1 MNYTRYLLL
10 LFGVMALASCRQ
22 EKLDVTFSS
31 LLEEMVDYEEAARF
45 PALPFSCR
53 QESSY
58 DRRSIHPDSAG
69 WFANNDG
76 FGIIRVDTVNGRKEN
91 VLFDQDGP
99 GVITRFW
106 LTTMDKRGVMRFYF
120 NHAKDAQWE
129 IPAYDLLRTGLPIG
143 REFAQEHPNYTPDG
157 KGGNTLFL
165 PIPYSDGCKVTFE
178 LPDSIEPS
186 PEYYGI
192 NYRRYPV
199 GTKVET
205 FSVEV
210 VEKNRD
216 KILYVDSL
224 LQHYPSYEKGT
235 LLTESQELASK
246 DSLSVVLPEGTNAVR
261 LLSVNIQVDSAH
273 YEQAMREQIIKMD
286 FDGVETVLVPLS
298 DFSGAGM
305 GARKSDSWYVSADG
319 KGQVVSRWVMPYQ
332 KNAVFT
338 LVNLSSIAVKAAVE
352 IRVDSWQWDERS
364 LYFHT
369 SWKQEKGI
377 HVEADPDNDA
387 ACIDWNFATLNGRG
401 VYKGDV
407 LSLFN
412 LTLAWYGEGD
422 EKIWV
427 DDDKNFP
434 SHFGTGTED
443 YYNCSWAPVIPFYT
457 PFGGATRAD
466 AETSIG
472 YNTFFRTRNLDQIP
486 FNKNLRF
493 DIEML
498 SWISGEVDYATTV
511 YWYGDLNAKAE
522 GCTPVEVVTQPLL
535 SQPADPAAYK
545 IAENAIEFEKLTP
558 VAKSGE
564 LFTDGQ
570 GMLTF
575 SDGKWSGSKQLICT
589 HGKVGSFIE
598 YVFDVTENQPYDIII
613 HGTKAPD
620 YGIIGFY
627 VNDRK
632 SPVVFDGCSAPEFD
646 VANSGP
652 IRLGRYVPENGK
664 IRLKIELV
672 GKNEKAHGTGGIF
685 GLDCLILN
693 AVK

>member
-1 MNYTRYLLL
+1 MNYTRCLLL
-10 LFGVMALASCRQ
+10 LFSMMSFFSCKQ
-22 EKLDVTFSS
+22 EKYDITFSS
-31 LLEEMVDYEEAARF
+31 LLDEMVDYEESARF
-45 PALPFSCR
+45 PTIPFSCR

-58 DRRSIHPDSAG
+58 DRRSVHPDSAG

-76 FGIIRVDTVNGRKEN
+76 FGIIRVDTINGRKEN

-106 LTTMDKRGVMRFYF
+106 LTTMDKRGIMRFYF
-120 NHAKDAQWE
+120 NHAGDAQWE
-129 IPAYDLLRTGLPIG
+129 IPAYDLLRSGLSIG
-143 REFAQEHPNYTPDG
+143 KELVQEHPNYTPDG

-165 PIPYSDGCKVTFE
+165 PIPYSNGCKITFE

-186 PEYYGI
+186 PKYYGI
-192 NYRRYPV
+192 NYRSYPI

-205 FSVEV
+205 FSVEL
-210 VEKNRD
+210 VEQNKD

-224 LQHYPSYEKGT
+224 LRNYPSYEMGT
-235 LLTESQELASK
+235 LLTESKELLSK
-246 DSLSVVLPEGTNAVR
+246 DSLSVALPEGTNAVR
-261 LLSVNIQVDSAH
+261 LLSINIQVDSVH
-273 YEQAMREQIIKMD
+273 YEQAMREQIIKMS
-286 FDGVETVLVPLS
+286 FDGVETVTVPLS

-305 GARKSDSWYVSADG
+305 GARKSDSWYISADG
-319 KGQVVSRWVMPYQ
+319 KGHVLSRWVMPYQ
-332 KNAVFT
+332 SNAVFK
-338 LVNLSSIAVKAAVE
+338 LVNLSSTTVKADIE
-352 IRVDSWQWDERS
+352 IRVDDWKWDERS
-364 LYFHT
+364 LYFHS
-369 SWKQEKGI
+369 SWRQENGI
-377 HVEADPDNDA
+377 HVEANPDNDA

-401 VYKGDV
+401 V

-412 LTLAWYGEGD
+412 HTLAWYGEGD

-427 DDDKNFP
+427 DDDKDFP

-443 YYNCSWAPVIPFYT
+443 YYNCSWAPVVPFYT

-472 YNTFFRTRNLDQIP
+472 YNTFFRTRSLDQIP
-486 FNKNLRF
+486 FNKHLRF

-498 SWISGEVDYATTV
+498 SWISGEVDYAATV

-522 GCTPVEVVTQPLL
+522 NSTLIEEATRPLL
-535 SQPADPAAYK
+535 PQPADPAAYK
-545 IAENAIEFEKLTP
+545 IAMNAIEFEKLTP
-558 VAKSGE
+558 TAKSEE

-575 SDGKWSGSKQLICT
+575 SKGKWSGSKQLICT
-589 HGKVGSFIE
+589 HGKTGSFIE
-598 YVFDVTENQPYDIII
+598 YEFEAPENKPYDIII

-627 VNDRK
+627 VNGHK
-632 SPVVFDGCSAPEFD
+632 SSTLFDGCSAPEYD
-646 VANSGP
+646 VVNSGA
-652 IRLGRYVPENGK
+652 IRIGRYDPENGK

-693 AVK
+693 AAK

>member
-186 PEYYGI
+186 PKYYGI

-369 SWKQEKGI
+369 S
-377 HVEADPDNDA
+377 
-387 ACIDWNFATLNGRG
+387 
-401 VYKGDV
+401 
-407 LSLFN
+407 
-412 LTLAWYGEGD
+412 
-422 EKIWV
+422 
-427 DDDKNFP
+427 
-434 SHFGTGTED
+434 
-443 YYNCSWAPVIPFYT
+443 
-457 PFGGATRAD
+457 
-466 AETSIG
+466 
-472 YNTFFRTRNLDQIP
+472 
-486 FNKNLRF
+486 
-493 DIEML
+493 
-498 SWISGEVDYATTV
+498 
-511 YWYGDLNAKAE
+511 
-522 GCTPVEVVTQPLL
+522 
-535 SQPADPAAYK
+535 
-545 IAENAIEFEKLTP
+545 
-558 VAKSGE
+558 
-564 LFTDGQ
+564 
-570 GMLTF
+570 
-575 SDGKWSGSKQLICT
+575 
-589 HGKVGSFIE
+589 
-598 YVFDVTENQPYDIII
+598 
-613 HGTKAPD
+613 
-620 YGIIGFY
+620 
-627 VNDRK
+627 
-632 SPVVFDGCSAPEFD
+632 
-646 VANSGP
+646 
-652 IRLGRYVPENGK
+652 
-664 IRLKIELV
+664 
-672 GKNEKAHGTGGIF
+672 
-685 GLDCLILN
+685 
-693 AVK
+693 

>member
-1 MNYTRYLLL
+1 MNYTRCLLL
-10 LFGVMALASCRQ
+10 LFSMMSFFSCKQ
-22 EKLDVTFSS
+22 EKYDITFSS
-31 LLEEMVDYEEAARF
+31 LLDEMVDYEESARF
-45 PALPFSCR
+45 PAIPFSCR

-58 DRRSIHPDSAG
+58 DRRSVHPDSAG

-76 FGIIRVDTVNGRKEN
+76 FGIIRVDTINGRKEN

-106 LTTMDKRGVMRFYF
+106 LTTMDKRGIMRFYF
-120 NHAKDAQWE
+120 NHAGDAQWE
-129 IPAYDLLRTGLPIG
+129 IPAYDLLRSGLSIG
-143 REFAQEHPNYTPDG
+143 KELVQEHPNYTPDG

-165 PIPYSDGCKVTFE
+165 PIPYSNGCKITFE

-186 PEYYGI
+186 PKYYGI
-192 NYRRYPV
+192 NYRSYPV

-205 FSVEV
+205 FSVEL
-210 VEKNRD
+210 VEQNKD

-224 LQHYPSYEKGT
+224 LRNYPSYEKGT
-235 LLTESQELASK
+235 LFTESKELFSK
-246 DSLSVVLPEGTNAVR
+246 DSLSVALPEGTNAVR
-261 LLSVNIQVDSAH
+261 LLSINIQVDSVH
-273 YEQAMREQIIKMD
+273 YEQAMREQIIKMS
-286 FDGVETVLVPLS
+286 FDGVETVTVPLS

-305 GARKSDSWYVSADG
+305 GARKSDSWYISADG
-319 KGQVVSRWVMPYQ
+319 KGHVLSRWVMPYQ
-332 KNAVFT
+332 SNAVFK
-338 LVNLSSIAVKAAVE
+338 LVNLSSTTVKADIE
-352 IRVDSWQWDERS
+352 IRVDDWKWDERS
-364 LYFHT
+364 LYFHS
-369 SWKQEKGI
+369 SWRQENGI
-377 HVEADPDNDA
+377 HVEANPDNDA
-387 ACIDWNFATLNGRG
+387 A
-401 VYKGDV
+401 YKGDV

-412 LTLAWYGEGD
+412 HTLAWYGEGD

-427 DDDKNFP
+427 DDDKDFP

-443 YYNCSWAPVIPFYT
+443 YYNCSWAPVVPFYT

-472 YNTFFRTRNLDQIP
+472 YNTFFRTRSLDQIP
-486 FNKNLRF
+486 FNKHLRF

-498 SWISGEVDYATTV
+498 SWISGEVDYAATV

-522 GCTPVEVVTQPLL
+522 NSTLIEEATRPLL
-535 SQPADPAAYK
+535 PQPADPAAYK
-545 IAENAIEFEKLTP
+545 IAMNAIEFEKLTP
-558 VAKSGE
+558 IAKSEE

-575 SDGKWSGSKQLICT
+575 SKGKWSGSKQLICT
-589 HGKVGSFIE
+589 HGKTGSFIE
-598 YVFDVTENQPYDIII
+598 YEFEVPENKPYDITV

-627 VNDRK
+627 VNGHK
-632 SPVVFDGCSAPEFD
+632 SSTLFDGCSAPEYD
-646 VANSGP
+646 VVNSGA
-652 IRLGRYVPENGK
+652 IRIGRYDPENGK

>member
-1 MNYTRYLLL
+1 MNHARCLFF
-10 LFGVMALASCRQ
+10 LFGLLSLLSCKQ
-22 EKLDVTFSS
+22 DNYDVTFSS
-31 LLEEMVDYEEAARF
+31 LLDEMVDYDEAARF
-45 PALPFSCR
+45 PAIPFYCR

-58 DRRSIHPDSAG
+58 DRRSVHPDSAG

-76 FGIIRVDTVNGRKEN
+76 FGIIRVDTINGRKEN
-91 VLFDQDGP
+91 VLFDQEGP

-106 LTTMDKRGVMRFYF
+106 LTTMDKRGIMRFYF
-120 NHAKDAQWE
+120 NHAGEAQWQ

-143 REFAQEHPNYTPDG
+143 KEFAQEHPNYTPDG

-165 PIPYSDGCKVTFE
+165 PIPYNNGCKITFE

-186 PEYYGI
+186 PKYYGI
-192 NYRRYPV
+192 NYRSYPAE
-199 GTKVET
+199 TKVET

-210 VEKNRD
+210 VEKNKA
-216 KILYVDSL
+216 KIRQVDSL
-224 LQHYPSYEKGT
+224 LQHTPSYIDGT
-235 LLTESQELASK
+235 LLTASRELASN
-246 DSLSVVLPEGTNAVR
+246 DSLSVILPEGTNAVR
-261 LLSVNIQVDSAH
+261 LLSINIRVDSAH
-273 YEQAMREQIIKMD
+273 YEQAMREQILKIG
-286 FDGVETVLVPLS
+286 FDGVETVAVPLS

-305 GARKSDSWYVSADG
+305 GARQSDSWYISADG
-319 KGQVVSRWVMPYQ
+319 KGQVTSRWVMPYQ
-332 KNAVFT
+332 QNAVLK
-338 LVNLSSIAVKAAVE
+338 LVNLYSVAVTADVE
-352 IRVDSWQWDERS
+352 VRVDHWDWDERS
-364 LYFHT
+364 LYFHA
-369 SWKQEKGI
+369 SWRQENGI
-377 HVEADPDNDA
+377 HVDSNPDNDA

-412 LTLAWYGEGD
+412 HTPAWYGEGD

-427 DDDKNFP
+427 DDDKYFP

-466 AETSIG
+466 AETSTG

-486 FNKNLRF
+486 FSRHLRF

-498 SWISGEVDYATTV
+498 SWISGEVDYAATV

-522 GCTPVEVVTQPLL
+522 NCTPVEETMRPLL
-535 SQPADPAAYK
+535 PQPADPAAYK
-545 IAENAIEFEKLTP
+545 IAANAIEFEKMVP
-558 VAKSGE
+558 VAKSEE

-575 SDGKWSGSKQLICT
+575 PNGKWSGSKQLICT
-589 HGKVGSFIE
+589 HGKTGSFIE
-598 YVFDVTENQPYDIII
+598 YELDALENNPYDIIV

-620 YGIIGFY
+620 YGIICFL
-627 VNDRK
+627 VNGQK
-632 SPVVFDGCSAPEFD
+632 SPVVFDGCSTPKFD

-652 IRLGRYVPENGK
+652 IRLGRHSPENGK
-664 IRLKIELV
+664 IRLRIELV

-685 GLDCLILN
+685 GLDCLILDGI
-693 AVK
+693 K

>member
-1 MNYTRYLLL
+1 MNYTRCLLL
-10 LFGVMALASCRQ
+10 LFSMMSFFSCKQ
-22 EKLDVTFSS
+22 EKYDITFSS
-31 LLEEMVDYEEAARF
+31 LLDEMVDYEESARF
-45 PALPFSCR
+45 PAIPFSCR

-58 DRRSIHPDSAG
+58 DRRSVHPDSAG

-76 FGIIRVDTVNGRKEN
+76 FGIIRVDTINGRKEN

-106 LTTMDKRGVMRFYF
+106 LTTMDKRGIMRFYF
-120 NHAKDAQWE
+120 NHAGDAQWE
-129 IPAYDLLRTGLPIG
+129 IPAYDLLRSGLSIG
-143 REFAQEHPNYTPDG
+143 KELVQEHPNYTPDG

-165 PIPYSDGCKVTFE
+165 PIPYSNGCKITFE

-186 PEYYGI
+186 PKYYGI
-192 NYRRYPV
+192 NYRSYPI

-205 FSVEV
+205 FSVEL
-210 VEKNRD
+210 VEQNKD

-224 LQHYPSYEKGT
+224 LRNYPSYEKGT
-235 LLTESQELASK
+235 LLTESKELFSK
-246 DSLSVVLPEGTNAVR
+246 DSLSVALPEGTNAVR
-261 LLSVNIQVDSAH
+261 LLSINIQVDSVH
-273 YEQAMREQIIKMD
+273 YEQAMREQIIKMS
-286 FDGVETVLVPLS
+286 FDGVETVTVPLS

-305 GARKSDSWYVSADG
+305 GARKSDSWYISADG
-319 KGQVVSRWVMPYQ
+319 KGHVLSRWVMPYQ
-332 KNAVFT
+332 SNAVFK
-338 LVNLSSIAVKAAVE
+338 LVNLSSTIVKADIE
-352 IRVDSWQWDERS
+352 IRVDDWKWDERS
-364 LYFHT
+364 LYFHS
-369 SWKQEKGI
+369 SWRQENGI
-377 HVEADPDNDA
+377 HVEANPDNDA
-387 ACIDWNFATLNGRG
+387 ACIDWNFTTLNGRG

-412 LTLAWYGEGD
+412 HTLAWYGEGD

-427 DDDKNFP
+427 DDDKDFP

-472 YNTFFRTRNLDQIP
+472 YNTFFRTRSLDQIP
-486 FNKNLRF
+486 FNRHLRF

-498 SWISGEVDYATTV
+498 SWISGEVDYAATV

-522 GCTPVEVVTQPLL
+522 NSTLIEEATRPLL
-535 SQPADPAAYK
+535 PQPADPAAYK
-545 IAENAIEFEKLTP
+545 IATNAIEFEKLTP
-558 VAKSGE
+558 TAKSEE

-575 SDGKWSGSKQLICT
+575 SKGKWSGSKQLICT
-589 HGKVGSFIE
+589 HGKTGSFIE
-598 YVFDVTENQPYDIII
+598 YEFEVPENKPYDITV

-627 VNDRK
+627 VNGHK
-632 SPVVFDGCSAPEFD
+632 SSTLFDGCSAPEYD
-646 VANSGP
+646 IVNSGA
-652 IRLGRYVPENGK
+652 IRIGRYDPENGK

-672 GKNEKAHGTGGIF
+672 GKNEKVHGTGGIF

>member
-1 MNYTRYLLL
+1 MNHARCLFF
-10 LFGVMALASCRQ
+10 LFGLLSLLSCKQ
-22 EKLDVTFSS
+22 DNYDVTFSS
-31 LLEEMVDYEEAARF
+31 LLDEMVDYEEAARF
-45 PALPFSCR
+45 PAIPYTCR

-58 DRRSIHPDSAG
+58 DRRSVHPDSSG

-76 FGIIRVDTVNGRKEN
+76 FGIIRMDTINGRKEN

-106 LTTMDKRGVMRFYF
+106 LTTMDKRGIMRFYF
-120 NHAKDAQWE
+120 NHAGEAQWQ

-143 REFAQEHPNYTPDG
+143 KEFAQEHPNYTPDG

-165 PIPYSDGCKVTFE
+165 PIPYSNGCKVTFE

-186 PEYYGI
+186 PKYYGI
-192 NYRRYPV
+192 NYRSYPAE
-199 GTKVET
+199 TKVET

-210 VEKNRD
+210 VEKNKT
-216 KILYVDSL
+216 KIRQVDSL
-224 LQHYPSYEKGT
+224 LQHTPSYQEGT
-235 LLTESQELASK
+235 LLTESKELASK
-246 DSLSVVLPEGTNAVR
+246 DSISVLLPEGTNAVR
-261 LLSVNIQVDSAH
+261 LLSVNIQVDPEH
-273 YEQAMREQIIKMD
+273 YEQAMREQILKMT
-286 FDGVETVLVPLS
+286 FDGIETVTVPLS

-305 GARKSDSWYVSADG
+305 GARQSDSWYISADG
-319 KGQVVSRWVMPYQ
+319 KGRVVSRWVMPYQ
-332 KNAVFT
+332 QNAVLK
-338 LVNLSSIAVKAAVE
+338 LVNLSSVAVTADVE
-352 IRVDSWQWDERS
+352 VRVDHWNWDERS
-364 LYFHT
+364 LYFHA
-369 SWKQEKGI
+369 SWRQENGI
-377 HVEADPDNDA
+377 HVDSNPDNDA

-412 LTLAWYGEGD
+412 HTPAWYGEGD

-427 DDDKNFP
+427 DVDKGFP

-466 AETSIG
+466 AETSTG

-486 FNKNLRF
+486 FSKHLRF

-498 SWISGEVDYATTV
+498 SWISGEVDYAATV

-522 GCTPVEVVTQPLL
+522 DCTPVEETMRPLL
-535 SQPADPAAYK
+535 PQPVDPAAYK
-545 IAENAIEFEKLTP
+545 IAANAIEFEKLTP
-558 VAKSGE
+558 IAKSEE

-575 SDGKWSGSKQLICT
+575 PAGQWSGSKQLICT
-589 HGKVGSFIE
+589 HGKTGSFIE
-598 YVFDVTENQPYDIII
+598 YELEALENKPYDVIV
-613 HGTKAPD
+613 HATKAPD
-620 YGIIGFY
+620 YGIIGFFI
-627 VNDRK
+627 NGQTSRT
-632 SPVVFDGCSAPEFD
+632 VFDGCSAPKFD
-646 VANSGP
+646 VVNSGP
-652 IRLGRYVPENGK
+652 IRLGRYFPENGK
-664 IRLKIELV
+664 IRLRIELV

-685 GLDCLILN
+685 GLDCLILDD
-693 AVK
+693 VK

>member
-186 PEYYGI
+186 PKYYGI

-412 LTLAWYGEGD
+412 HTLAWYGEGD

-427 DDDKNFP
+427 DDDVFP

-443 YYNCSWAPVIPFYT
+443 YYNSSWAPVVIFQT
-457 PFGGATRAD
+457 PFGGAPRAD
-466 AETSIG
+466 QASSHG
-472 YNTFFRTRNLDQIP
+472 YNTFFRTRNLDGIP
-486 FNKNLRF
+486 FSSLLRF
-493 DIEML
+493 DIELL
-498 SWISGEVDYATTV
+498 SWVRGTVDYATTV
-511 YWYGDLNAKAE
+511 YWYGDMGAKAVDTSGLE
-522 GCTPVEVVTQPLL
+522 EAAQDLLPVPGDL
-535 SQPADPAAYK
+535 SKYRR
-545 IAENAIEFEKLTP
+545 ENSIEFEETTP
-558 VAKSGE
+558 IASSPSIHFDKQSMLGFV
-564 LFTDGQ
+564 DGQ
-570 GMLTF
+570 
-575 SDGKWSGSKQLICT
+575 WSGGTQLLCIG
-589 HGKVGSFIE
+589 GKPGDSVEFE
-598 YVFDVTENQPYDIII
+598 FNQLEDCPYQLVVYA
-613 HGTKAPD
+613 TKAPD
-620 YGIIGFY
+620 YGIVSFS
-627 VNDRK
+627 VNGQDTHIQGDGYDTK
-632 SPVVFDGCSAPEFD
+632 VTLSDPISLGCYSPVRGA
-646 VANSGP
+646 
-652 IRLGRYVPENGK
+652 LT
-664 IRLKIELV
+664 LKISLSGANPKAVEE
-672 GKNEKAHGTGGIF
+672 KNLF
-685 GLDCLILN
+685 GLDAIQLM
-693 AVK
+693 KKQ